1 MPRRIV
7 QKWRPPLLVV
17 LGGTLAAVLTLPPAG
32 LIAVR
37 SLSPALG
44 FRTSALLV
52 TASVILVTAILAFL
66 LWRLLLRPVTALAA
80 RTEALSAGDDTAL
93 APLEH
98 YGTSELEH
106 LGESVLTMAA
116 TLQNREAAVRS
127 FTDHV
132 THEFKSPLTA
142 IRGAAELLELA
153 DPGNESLR
161 ANILAATARME
172 QLLAALRKIAAAR
185 APLHHGTTTLSA
197 VLPEIVRPSLSQ
209 SATGEHI
216 PLPLA
221 AEGLRIVLTHL
232 IENAA
237 EHGATQID
245 LHVSA
250 RQEGPRLTVSDNGPG
265 ISPGNRDRVFTPF
278 FTTRREKG
286 GTGMG
291 LAIARTLLQ
300 AHGGSISL
308 ADSQHG
314 ATFVID
320 F

>member
-17 LGGTLAAVLTLPPAG
+17 LGGTLAAVLTQPPAG

-37 SLSPALG
+37 NLSPALG
-44 FRTSALLV
+44 FRSSALLV

-80 RTEALSAGDDTAL
+80 RTEALSAGDDAAL

-98 YGTSELEH
+98 YGTTELEH

-142 IRGAAELLELA
+142 IRGAAELLELS
-153 DPGNESLR
+153 DTGNESLR
-161 ANILAATARME
+161 ANILAATSRME
-172 QLLAALRKIAAAR
+172 HLLAALRRIAAAR
-185 APLHHGTTTLSA
+185 APLHRGNTTLSA
-197 VLPEIVRPSLSQ
+197 ILPEIARPGLTQTTS
-209 SATGEHI
+209 GEHVPI
-216 PLPLA
+216 PLA
-221 AEGLRIVLTHL
+221 SDGLRIVLTHL
-232 IENAA
+232 IENAV

-245 LHVSA
+245 LHTTEH
-250 RQEGPRLTVSDNGPG
+250 REGPRLTISDNGSG
-265 ISPGNRDRVFTPF
+265 ISPGNRERVFTPF
-278 FTTRREKG
+278 FTTKREKG

-300 AHGGSISL
+300 AHGGSIVL
-308 ADSQHG
+308 GDSQKG
-314 ATFVID
+314 ATFIID

>member
-161 ANILAATARME
+161 ANILAAAARME

-185 APLHHGTTTLSA
+185 VPLHHGTTTLSA
-197 VLPEIVRPSLSQ
+197 VLPEIVRPGLSQ
-209 SATGEHI
+209 STTGEQI
-216 PLPLA
+216 
-221 AEGLRIVLTHL
+221 THL

-237 EHGATQID
+237 EHSATQID

>member
-185 APLHHGTTTLSA
+185 APSTTAPRRCPRSFPKSCAPAFPKARRANTS
-197 VLPEIVRPSLSQ
+197 PS
-209 SATGEHI
+209 
-216 PLPLA
+216 PLPPRA
-221 AEGLRIVLTHL
+221 CGSCSPISSKTPPNMAPRRSTF
-232 IENAA
+232 
-237 EHGATQID
+237 TYQP
-245 LHVSA
+245 A
-250 RQEGPRLTVSDNGPG
+250 R
-265 ISPGNRDRVFTPF
+265 
-278 FTTRREKG
+278 K
-286 GTGMG
+286 
-291 LAIARTLLQ
+291 AR
-300 AHGGSISL
+300 A
-308 ADSQHG
+308 
-314 ATFVID
+314 
-320 F
+320 